1 MKLKTEKKREFSKEG
16 WETYKKEIRKI
27 DIKKIKSLKE
37 ITEIMINIGKKHFK
51 IDNNID
57 KNKPRKPC
65 WNQKCKEAIKQRN
78 KTFNKW
84 RKNLNE

>member
-1 MKLKTEKKREFSKEG
+1 MR
-16 WETYKKEIRKI
+16 
-27 DIKKIKSLKE
+27 KIKSLKG

-51 IDNNID
+51 IDSNLD
-57 KNKPRKPC
+57 KNKPRKPW

-84 RKNLNE
+84 RKNPNERNRIEYKKNSK